1 MIFICPFECCCH
13 IIIITWSYHRY
24 SSPAH
29 SLSPHHPSYHPPHP
43 THLTIAEAIE
53 VAHDVQAKK
62 TWLTHLTHLTL
73 HAEREALLPPDVR
86 LAYDGLQ
93 LDL

>member
-1 MIFICPFECCCH
+1 MLFRSDIPILVIDGLRDE
-13 IIIITWSYHRY
+13 
-24 SSPAH
+24 
-29 SLSPHHPSYHPPHP
+29 PHP

-53 VAHDVQAKK
+53 VAKDVRAGQ

-73 HAEREALLPPDVR
+73 HAERETSLPAGVR

>member
-1 MIFICPFECCCH
+1 VL
-13 IIIITWSYHRY
+13 IIDGLRDE
-24 SSPAH
+24 
-29 SLSPHHPSYHPPHP
+29 PHP

-53 VAHDVQAKK
+53 VARDVGAKQ

-73 HAEREALLPPDVR
+73 HAEREASLPPGVR

-93 LDL
+93 LEL

>member
-1 MIFICPFECCCH
+1 MFGRPTRNPQLIRKIPIL
-13 IIIITWSYHRY
+13 IIDGLRDE
-24 SSPAH
+24 
-29 SLSPHHPSYHPPHP
+29 PHP

-53 VAHDVQAKK
+53 VARDVQAGQ

-73 HAEREALLPPDVR
+73 HAEREALLPPHVR

>member
-1 MIFICPFECCCH
+1 VG
-13 IIIITWSYHRY
+13 
-24 SSPAH
+24 AH
-29 SLSPHHPSYHPPHP
+29 
-43 THLTIAEAIE
+43 
-53 VAHDVQAKK
+53 Q

-73 HAEREALLPPDVR
+73 HAERDATLPPKVR